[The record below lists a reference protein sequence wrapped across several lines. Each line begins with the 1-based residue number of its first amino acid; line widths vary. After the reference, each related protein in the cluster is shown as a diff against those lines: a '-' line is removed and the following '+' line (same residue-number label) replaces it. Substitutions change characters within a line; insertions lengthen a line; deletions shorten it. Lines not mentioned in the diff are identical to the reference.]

1 MNREQI
7 ERFVM
12 RYLETTGCRVL
23 EKSPAHVTVKFSPEA
38 DKDLTGRPY
47 YWSFVERTG
56 AEPETI
62 SFTFVFDPEG
72 MDNSSAGGRG
82 GSGNASAPAGAA
94 GTQTA
99 GAGSGASSGASGNHT
114 DRTGSDAHAGT
125 GGNQADETPPSPA
138 TAASD
143 SILARFFGVGSAPG
157 AGGFGRIPKDVVTYG
172 SRKLEQLFGVV
183 QSKGRFVR
191 LFEEPKQEKRNPYAS
206 IGYSTWLGI
215 NFKVE
220 FVCDVKRD
228 ELHSLGIH
236 FGTGQITE
244 RFYDLIKDR
253 NMTPKLPSNIHLQ
266 PVQLSLSSAVE
277 SLEQHLEQT
286 VKQYDHRWAEEAH
299 SRLSDELQRIHS
311 YYEELLRTIEEDK
324 KSEVE
329 EQYRN
334 REKEIEWQYRPRV
347 LVSVINCGFFHLAE
361 GLRSPIDGY
370 R

>member
-7 ERFVM
+7 ERFVL
-12 RYLETTGCRVL
+12 RYLEATGCRIL
-23 EKSPAHVTVKFSPEA
+23 EKSPSHVTVKFSPEA
-38 DKDLTGRPY
+38 DKDLTNRPY

-62 SFTFVFDPEG
+62 NFMFIFDPEG
-72 MDNSSAGGRG
+72 LDQGTTSSPAPPAVEAGTDNI
-82 GSGNASAPAGAA
+82 SAP
-94 GTQTA
+94 
-99 GAGSGASSGASGNHT
+99 
-114 DRTGSDAHAGT
+114 
-125 GGNQADETPPSPA
+125 PA
-138 TAASD
+138 VTD
-143 SILARFFGVGSAPG
+143 SILGRYFGVGPSVVTS
-157 AGGFGRIPKDVVTYG
+157 GFGRTPKDVVTYG

-191 LFEEPKQEKRNPYAS
+191 LFEEPKQGKSNPYAS

-220 FVCDVKRD
+220 FVCDMKRD

-236 FGTGQITE
+236 LGTGQITE
-244 RFYDLIKDR
+244 GFYGLIKDR
-253 NMTPKLPSNIHLQ
+253 SLTPKIPSNIHLQ
-266 PVQLSLSSAVE
+266 PVQLSLDSAVE
-277 SLEQHLEQT
+277 TLEQHLEQT
-286 VKQYDHRWAEEAH
+286 VKGYDHSWAEEAH
-299 SRLSDELQRIHS
+299 SRLSDELARIHG
-311 YYEELLRTIEEDK
+311 YYDELLRTIDDNK